1 MTRVFD
7 VQELDRVEF
16 LTMFCS
22 NSKGALLQFRATI
35 RDGRDILS
43 IHIDKAE
50 GVELGTVSSEFRQ
63 FIHYLCAFVYS
74 GSYSVD
80 DLNNT
85 ASDTIF

>member
-7 VQELDRVEF
+7 VQELGRVEF

-22 NSKGALLQFRATI
+22 NSKGVLLQYRASI

-43 IHIDKAE
+43 IHVDKAE
-50 GVELGTVSSEFRQ
+50 GVDLGTLSSEFQQ
-63 FIHYLCAFVYS
+63 FIHYLCAYVYS
-74 GSYSVD
+74 GSYSVF